1 MMKHRCL
8 SGIFFAL
15 LLSAAAPLAAQ
26 NVNPRP
32 KVIPAVRYHK
42 GATGKLP
49 LRTFRTE
56 LREECA
62 GDVEKLDSVFTL
74 EMTALGAKPA
84 PQGTPIRFSGDL
96 PDSLRRIAGAYQLIV
111 GPGEAELRAADYSG
125 FLHATRTLLQL
136 LSQDRAGLSVPRGT
150 ITDYPSIEHRMVML
164 DVARTY
170 FPPEVLR
177 QYIRNMA
184 WVKMNE
190 LHLHLND
197 NTWNDY
203 GAYYRVPSEKYP
215 GLTSPQHYT
224 WQQIAEL
231 IAFARLYGITLTPEL
246 DTPGHSRALVAVR
259 PDLKSPYHPKTDLS
273 DVFLDIDRQ
282 ETFDM
287 VGALIGEI
295 AAHFD
300 SPDFHIGT
308 DEYMLSSI
316 RDTALRHALGEK
328 FRRYINRLNDTVRAH
343 GKRARIWTGFE
354 KMPGET
360 MPDTTITIDMWDAHN
375 AREFSAAGYR
385 FINSSDAYNY
395 IVPGN
400 LIKRYNTDP
409 VFVYEKWTPRTFS
422 PKSEENLRP
431 QDTGLYGAKV
441 NIWNDNGPTGPTLSE
456 IARTALPGIMV
467 FADRM
472 WGAPRLYATQ
482 ARWEPLRKQLAAA
495 PLTTLTTADY
505 RKNEVIYRSKEPVNM
520 ALLHKSVPLGAAI
533 DAHDLEYPWTLEA
546 TVLRTAK
553 SDRYT
558 PELIL
563 SSPNAEF
570 YAYFN
575 HIVRFKNNLHDEH
588 QGITLVRAQREP
600 GPTAYAS
607 QYPQVLTFNG
617 SFPVGKEVKLKIVAR
632 HNHTAVYIDGQL
644 VGEFDKQSLLPLLRL
659 GSDQGH
665 NFRGIIRDMTIYN
678 YAR

>member
-1 MMKHRCL
+1 MKHHRWAGFL
-8 SGIFFAL
+8 TAL
-15 LLSAAAPLAAQ
+15 FIGSAIVSTAQ
-26 NVNPRP
+26 NINPRP
-32 KVIPAVRYHK
+32 KVIPAVRYYK
-42 GATGKLP
+42 GATGKLS
-49 LRTFRTE
+49 LRTFRTDLSE
-56 LREECA
+56 VSETIPL
-62 GDVEKLDSVFTL
+62 EKLDSVLTT
-74 EMTALGAKPA
+74 EMAWLGAEA
-84 PQGTPIRFSGDL
+84 TNQGTPVNFASDL
-96 PDSLRRIAGAYQLIV
+96 PDSLRGIGGAYQMAVESDRVI
-111 GPGEAELRAADYSG
+111 LRAADYQG
-125 FLHATRTLLQL
+125 FLYATRTLLQL
-136 LSQDRAGLSVPRGT
+136 LAQDRTNLSVPRGT
-150 ITDYPSIEHRMVML
+150 VTDYPQLERRMVML
-164 DVARTY
+164 DVARTF
-170 FPPEVLR
+170 FPPETLR
-177 QYIRNMA
+177 QYIRSLA

-197 NTWNDY
+197 NTWNDS

-215 GLTSPQHYT
+215 AITSPQHYS
-224 WQQIAEL
+224 WQEIAEL
-231 IAFARLYGITLTPEL
+231 IAFAKLYGITLTPEL

-282 ETFDM
+282 ETFDL
-287 VGALIGEI
+287 VGTLIGEI
-295 AAHFD
+295 AAHFEA
-300 SPDFHIGT
+300 PDFHIGT
-308 DEYMLSSI
+308 DEYMLASI
-316 RDTALRHALGEK
+316 RDTALRNTLGEK

-354 KMPGET
+354 KMPGST
-360 MPDTTITIDMWDAHN
+360 LPDTSIVIDMWDAHN
-375 AREFSAAGYR
+375 AREFSRLGYR
-385 FINSSDAYNY
+385 LINSSDQYNY

-409 VFVYEKWTPRTFS
+409 VFVYEKWNPSVFS
-422 PKSEENLRP
+422 PKAEENLRP
-431 QDTGLYGAKV
+431 TDKSLYGAKV

-472 WGAPRLYATQ
+472 WGAPRLYTTQ
-482 ARWEPLRKQLAAA
+482 ARWEPLRKQLAVA
-495 PLTTLTTADY
+495 PLTSLTTADY
-505 RKNEVIYRSKEPVNM
+505 RKNEVVYRSKEPVNM
-520 ALLHKSVPLGAAI
+520 ALLHKSIPLEAAI
-533 DAHDLEYPWTLEA
+533 DAPDLEYPWTLEA

-553 SDRYT
+553 SERYT

-575 HIVRFKNNLHDEH
+575 HIVRFKNNLQDEH

-600 GPTAYAS
+600 GLTAYTS

-617 SFPVGKEVKLKIVAR
+617 SFPIGTEVKLKIVAR
-632 HNHTAVYIDGQL
+632 HNHTALYIDGQL

-665 NFRGIIRDMTIYN
+665 NFRGIIRDLTIYN